1 MTPKR
6 HDPITYRYPR
16 TMDAAFGYESPVELP
31 KEPSLLRWWGEVF
44 VALNI
49 VLFCIFVVKVI
60 A

>member
-6 HDPITYRYPR
+6 HDPLTYRYPR
-16 TMDAAFGYESPVELP
+16 SLAEAFGYESAVELP

>member
-6 HDPITYRYPR
+6 HDPITYRHPR
-16 TMDAAFGYESPVELP
+16 TLAEAFGCESPVELP
-31 KEPSLLRWWGEVF
+31 KEPSLLRWWSEVF